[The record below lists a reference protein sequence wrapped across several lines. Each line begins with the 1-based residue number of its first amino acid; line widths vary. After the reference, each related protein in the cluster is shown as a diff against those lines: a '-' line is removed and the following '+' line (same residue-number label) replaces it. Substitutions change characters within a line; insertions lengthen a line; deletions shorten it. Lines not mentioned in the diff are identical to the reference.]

1 MKPTTIASLQKCKQD
16 KKRFATITAYD
27 YSFAKLF
34 ADEGI
39 NVMLVGDSLGMT
51 VQGHDSTLPVTVA
64 DIAYHTAAVRRG
76 APNCLLLADLP
87 FMAYATPEQAFENA
101 ATVMRAGANMVK
113 IEGGEWLVETV
124 QMLTER
130 AVPVCGHLGLTPQS
144 VNIFGGYKVQGR
156 GDEAGDRL
164 LSDALALEAAGAQL
178 LVLECVPVEL
188 AKRITEALA
197 IPVIGI
203 GAGNVTDGQILVMH
217 DAFGITGGHIP
228 KFAKNF
234 LAETG
239 DIRAAVRQYM
249 AEVES
254 GVYPGEEHS
263 FPLRSDVVLI
273 IETLPLLRQQIR
285 RLRMEGKRVALVPT
299 MGNLHDGHMKLVDE
313 AKARADVVVVSI
325 FVNPMQF
332 DRPEDLAR
340 YPRTLQEDCE
350 KLNKRKVD
358 LVFAPSVKEI
368 YPNGTETHTYVDVPG
383 LSTMLEGASRP
394 GHFRGVSTIVSKL
407 FNLVQPDIA
416 CFGEKDFQQLALI
429 RKMVADMGFDIEI
442 VGVPIMRAKDG
453 LALSSRNGYLTAEQR
468 KIAPG
473 LYKVLSS
480 IADKLQAGERDLDEI
495 IAIAG
500 QELNEKGFRS
510 DDIQIRD
517 ADTLLEISENSKRA
531 VILVAAWLGDARL
544 IDNKLV
550 ELA

>member
-1 MKPTTIASLQKCKQD
+1 M
-16 KKRFATITAYD
+16 
-27 YSFAKLF
+27 
-34 ADEGI
+34 
-39 NVMLVGDSLGMT
+39 
-51 VQGHDSTLPVTVA
+51 
-64 DIAYHTAAVRRG
+64 
-76 APNCLLLADLP
+76 
-87 FMAYATPEQAFENA
+87 
-101 ATVMRAGANMVK
+101 
-113 IEGGEWLVETV
+113 
-124 QMLTER
+124 
-130 AVPVCGHLGLTPQS
+130 
-144 VNIFGGYKVQGR
+144 
-156 GDEAGDRL
+156 
-164 LSDALALEAAGAQL
+164 
-178 LVLECVPVEL
+178 
-188 AKRITEALA
+188 
-197 IPVIGI
+197 
-203 GAGNVTDGQILVMH
+203 
-217 DAFGITGGHIP
+217 
-228 KFAKNF
+228 
-234 LAETG
+234 
-239 DIRAAVRQYM
+239 
-249 AEVES
+249 
-254 GVYPGEEHS
+254 
-263 FPLRSDVVLI
+263 LI

-480 IADKLQAGERDLDEI
+480 IADKLQAGERDLNEI

-500 QELNEKGFRS
+500 QELNEKGFRA

-517 ADTLLEISENSKRA
+517 ADTLLEVTEKSKRA
-531 VILVAAWLGDARL
+531 VILIAAWLGDARL
-544 IDNKLV
+544 IDNKMV

>member
-1 MKPTTIASLQKCKQD
+1 M
-16 KKRFATITAYD
+16 
-27 YSFAKLF
+27 
-34 ADEGI
+34 
-39 NVMLVGDSLGMT
+39 
-51 VQGHDSTLPVTVA
+51 
-64 DIAYHTAAVRRG
+64 
-76 APNCLLLADLP
+76 
-87 FMAYATPEQAFENA
+87 
-101 ATVMRAGANMVK
+101 
-113 IEGGEWLVETV
+113 
-124 QMLTER
+124 
-130 AVPVCGHLGLTPQS
+130 
-144 VNIFGGYKVQGR
+144 
-156 GDEAGDRL
+156 
-164 LSDALALEAAGAQL
+164 
-178 LVLECVPVEL
+178 
-188 AKRITEALA
+188 
-197 IPVIGI
+197 
-203 GAGNVTDGQILVMH
+203 
-217 DAFGITGGHIP
+217 
-228 KFAKNF
+228 
-234 LAETG
+234 
-239 DIRAAVRQYM
+239 
-249 AEVES
+249 
-254 GVYPGEEHS
+254 
-263 FPLRSDVVLI
+263 LI

-383 LSTMLEGASRP
+383 LSTMLEGASRL

-495 IAIAG
+495 ITIAG
-500 QELNEKGFRS
+500 QELNEKGFRA

-517 ADTLLEISENSKRA
+517 ADTLLEVSETSKRA

-544 IDNKLV
+544 IDNKMV

>member
-1 MKPTTIASLQKCKQD
+1 M
-16 KKRFATITAYD
+16 
-27 YSFAKLF
+27 
-34 ADEGI
+34 
-39 NVMLVGDSLGMT
+39 
-51 VQGHDSTLPVTVA
+51 
-64 DIAYHTAAVRRG
+64 
-76 APNCLLLADLP
+76 
-87 FMAYATPEQAFENA
+87 
-101 ATVMRAGANMVK
+101 
-113 IEGGEWLVETV
+113 
-124 QMLTER
+124 
-130 AVPVCGHLGLTPQS
+130 
-144 VNIFGGYKVQGR
+144 
-156 GDEAGDRL
+156 
-164 LSDALALEAAGAQL
+164 
-178 LVLECVPVEL
+178 
-188 AKRITEALA
+188 
-197 IPVIGI
+197 
-203 GAGNVTDGQILVMH
+203 
-217 DAFGITGGHIP
+217 
-228 KFAKNF
+228 
-234 LAETG
+234 
-239 DIRAAVRQYM
+239 
-249 AEVES
+249 
-254 GVYPGEEHS
+254 
-263 FPLRSDVVLI
+263 LI

-495 IAIAG
+495 ITIAG
-500 QELNEKGFRS
+500 QELNEKGFRA

-517 ADTLLEISENSKRA
+517 ADTLLEVSETSKRA
-531 VILVAAWLGDARL
+531 VILVAARLGDARL
-544 IDNKLV
+544 IDNKMV

>member
-1 MKPTTIASLQKCKQD
+1 M
-16 KKRFATITAYD
+16 
-27 YSFAKLF
+27 
-34 ADEGI
+34 
-39 NVMLVGDSLGMT
+39 
-51 VQGHDSTLPVTVA
+51 
-64 DIAYHTAAVRRG
+64 
-76 APNCLLLADLP
+76 
-87 FMAYATPEQAFENA
+87 
-101 ATVMRAGANMVK
+101 
-113 IEGGEWLVETV
+113 
-124 QMLTER
+124 
-130 AVPVCGHLGLTPQS
+130 
-144 VNIFGGYKVQGR
+144 
-156 GDEAGDRL
+156 
-164 LSDALALEAAGAQL
+164 
-178 LVLECVPVEL
+178 
-188 AKRITEALA
+188 
-197 IPVIGI
+197 
-203 GAGNVTDGQILVMH
+203 
-217 DAFGITGGHIP
+217 
-228 KFAKNF
+228 
-234 LAETG
+234 
-239 DIRAAVRQYM
+239 
-249 AEVES
+249 
-254 GVYPGEEHS
+254 
-263 FPLRSDVVLI
+263 LI
-273 IETLPLLRQQIR
+273 IEILPLLRQQIR

-495 IAIAG
+495 ITIAG
-500 QELNEKGFRS
+500 QELNEKGFRA

-517 ADTLLEISENSKRA
+517 ADTLLEVSETSKRA

-544 IDNKLV
+544 IDNKMV

>member
-1 MKPTTIASLQKCKQD
+1 M
-16 KKRFATITAYD
+16 
-27 YSFAKLF
+27 
-34 ADEGI
+34 
-39 NVMLVGDSLGMT
+39 
-51 VQGHDSTLPVTVA
+51 
-64 DIAYHTAAVRRG
+64 
-76 APNCLLLADLP
+76 
-87 FMAYATPEQAFENA
+87 
-101 ATVMRAGANMVK
+101 
-113 IEGGEWLVETV
+113 
-124 QMLTER
+124 
-130 AVPVCGHLGLTPQS
+130 
-144 VNIFGGYKVQGR
+144 
-156 GDEAGDRL
+156 
-164 LSDALALEAAGAQL
+164 
-178 LVLECVPVEL
+178 
-188 AKRITEALA
+188 
-197 IPVIGI
+197 
-203 GAGNVTDGQILVMH
+203 
-217 DAFGITGGHIP
+217 
-228 KFAKNF
+228 
-234 LAETG
+234 
-239 DIRAAVRQYM
+239 
-249 AEVES
+249 
-254 GVYPGEEHS
+254 
-263 FPLRSDVVLI
+263 LI

-442 VGVPIMRAKDG
+442 FGVPIMRAKDG

-468 KIAPG
+468 KIAPA

-500 QELNEKGFRS
+500 QELNEKGFRA

-517 ADTLLEISENSKRA
+517 ADTLLEVSENSKRA

-544 IDNKLV
+544 IDNKMV

>member
-1 MKPTTIASLQKCKQD
+1 M
-16 KKRFATITAYD
+16 
-27 YSFAKLF
+27 
-34 ADEGI
+34 
-39 NVMLVGDSLGMT
+39 
-51 VQGHDSTLPVTVA
+51 
-64 DIAYHTAAVRRG
+64 
-76 APNCLLLADLP
+76 
-87 FMAYATPEQAFENA
+87 
-101 ATVMRAGANMVK
+101 
-113 IEGGEWLVETV
+113 
-124 QMLTER
+124 
-130 AVPVCGHLGLTPQS
+130 
-144 VNIFGGYKVQGR
+144 
-156 GDEAGDRL
+156 
-164 LSDALALEAAGAQL
+164 
-178 LVLECVPVEL
+178 
-188 AKRITEALA
+188 
-197 IPVIGI
+197 
-203 GAGNVTDGQILVMH
+203 
-217 DAFGITGGHIP
+217 
-228 KFAKNF
+228 
-234 LAETG
+234 
-239 DIRAAVRQYM
+239 
-249 AEVES
+249 
-254 GVYPGEEHS
+254 
-263 FPLRSDVVLI
+263 LI

-299 MGNLHDGHMKLVDE
+299 MGNLHDGHMKLIDE

-429 RKMVADMGFDIEI
+429 RKMVADIGFDIEI

-517 ADTLLEISENSKRA
+517 ADTLLEVSENSKRA
-531 VILVAAWLGDARL
+531 VILVAAWLGDTRL

>member
-1 MKPTTIASLQKCKQD
+1 M
-16 KKRFATITAYD
+16 
-27 YSFAKLF
+27 
-34 ADEGI
+34 
-39 NVMLVGDSLGMT
+39 
-51 VQGHDSTLPVTVA
+51 
-64 DIAYHTAAVRRG
+64 
-76 APNCLLLADLP
+76 
-87 FMAYATPEQAFENA
+87 
-101 ATVMRAGANMVK
+101 
-113 IEGGEWLVETV
+113 
-124 QMLTER
+124 
-130 AVPVCGHLGLTPQS
+130 
-144 VNIFGGYKVQGR
+144 
-156 GDEAGDRL
+156 
-164 LSDALALEAAGAQL
+164 
-178 LVLECVPVEL
+178 
-188 AKRITEALA
+188 
-197 IPVIGI
+197 
-203 GAGNVTDGQILVMH
+203 
-217 DAFGITGGHIP
+217 
-228 KFAKNF
+228 
-234 LAETG
+234 
-239 DIRAAVRQYM
+239 
-249 AEVES
+249 
-254 GVYPGEEHS
+254 
-263 FPLRSDVVLI
+263 LI

-299 MGNLHDGHMKLVDE
+299 MGYLHDGHMKLVDE

-495 IAIAG
+495 ITIAG
-500 QELNEKGFRS
+500 QELNEKGFRA

-517 ADTLLEISENSKRA
+517 ADTLLEVSETSKRA

-544 IDNKLV
+544 IDNKMV

>member
-1 MKPTTIASLQKCKQD
+1 M
-16 KKRFATITAYD
+16 
-27 YSFAKLF
+27 
-34 ADEGI
+34 
-39 NVMLVGDSLGMT
+39 
-51 VQGHDSTLPVTVA
+51 
-64 DIAYHTAAVRRG
+64 
-76 APNCLLLADLP
+76 
-87 FMAYATPEQAFENA
+87 
-101 ATVMRAGANMVK
+101 
-113 IEGGEWLVETV
+113 
-124 QMLTER
+124 
-130 AVPVCGHLGLTPQS
+130 
-144 VNIFGGYKVQGR
+144 
-156 GDEAGDRL
+156 
-164 LSDALALEAAGAQL
+164 
-178 LVLECVPVEL
+178 
-188 AKRITEALA
+188 
-197 IPVIGI
+197 
-203 GAGNVTDGQILVMH
+203 
-217 DAFGITGGHIP
+217 
-228 KFAKNF
+228 
-234 LAETG
+234 
-239 DIRAAVRQYM
+239 
-249 AEVES
+249 
-254 GVYPGEEHS
+254 
-263 FPLRSDVVLI
+263 LI

-442 VGVPIMRAKDG
+442 IGVPIMRAKDG

-500 QELNEKGFRS
+500 QELNEKGFRA

-517 ADTLLEISENSKRA
+517 ADTLLEVSENSKRV

>member
-1 MKPTTIASLQKCKQD
+1 M
-16 KKRFATITAYD
+16 
-27 YSFAKLF
+27 
-34 ADEGI
+34 
-39 NVMLVGDSLGMT
+39 
-51 VQGHDSTLPVTVA
+51 
-64 DIAYHTAAVRRG
+64 
-76 APNCLLLADLP
+76 
-87 FMAYATPEQAFENA
+87 
-101 ATVMRAGANMVK
+101 
-113 IEGGEWLVETV
+113 
-124 QMLTER
+124 
-130 AVPVCGHLGLTPQS
+130 
-144 VNIFGGYKVQGR
+144 
-156 GDEAGDRL
+156 
-164 LSDALALEAAGAQL
+164 
-178 LVLECVPVEL
+178 
-188 AKRITEALA
+188 
-197 IPVIGI
+197 
-203 GAGNVTDGQILVMH
+203 
-217 DAFGITGGHIP
+217 
-228 KFAKNF
+228 
-234 LAETG
+234 
-239 DIRAAVRQYM
+239 
-249 AEVES
+249 
-254 GVYPGEEHS
+254 
-263 FPLRSDVVLI
+263 LI

-442 VGVPIMRAKDG
+442 VGVPIIRAKDG

-495 IAIAG
+495 ITIAG
-500 QELNEKGFRS
+500 QELNEKGFRA

-517 ADTLLEISENSKRA
+517 ADTLLDVSETSKRA

-544 IDNKLV
+544 IDNKMV

>member
-1 MKPTTIASLQKCKQD
+1 M
-16 KKRFATITAYD
+16 
-27 YSFAKLF
+27 
-34 ADEGI
+34 
-39 NVMLVGDSLGMT
+39 
-51 VQGHDSTLPVTVA
+51 
-64 DIAYHTAAVRRG
+64 
-76 APNCLLLADLP
+76 
-87 FMAYATPEQAFENA
+87 
-101 ATVMRAGANMVK
+101 
-113 IEGGEWLVETV
+113 
-124 QMLTER
+124 
-130 AVPVCGHLGLTPQS
+130 
-144 VNIFGGYKVQGR
+144 
-156 GDEAGDRL
+156 
-164 LSDALALEAAGAQL
+164 
-178 LVLECVPVEL
+178 
-188 AKRITEALA
+188 
-197 IPVIGI
+197 
-203 GAGNVTDGQILVMH
+203 
-217 DAFGITGGHIP
+217 
-228 KFAKNF
+228 
-234 LAETG
+234 
-239 DIRAAVRQYM
+239 
-249 AEVES
+249 
-254 GVYPGEEHS
+254 
-263 FPLRSDVVLI
+263 LI

-500 QELNEKGFRS
+500 QELNEKGFRA

-517 ADTLLEISENSKRA
+517 ADTLLEVSETSKRA

-544 IDNKLV
+544 
-550 ELA
+550 

>member
-1 MKPTTIASLQKCKQD
+1 M
-16 KKRFATITAYD
+16 
-27 YSFAKLF
+27 
-34 ADEGI
+34 
-39 NVMLVGDSLGMT
+39 
-51 VQGHDSTLPVTVA
+51 
-64 DIAYHTAAVRRG
+64 
-76 APNCLLLADLP
+76 
-87 FMAYATPEQAFENA
+87 
-101 ATVMRAGANMVK
+101 
-113 IEGGEWLVETV
+113 
-124 QMLTER
+124 
-130 AVPVCGHLGLTPQS
+130 
-144 VNIFGGYKVQGR
+144 
-156 GDEAGDRL
+156 
-164 LSDALALEAAGAQL
+164 
-178 LVLECVPVEL
+178 
-188 AKRITEALA
+188 
-197 IPVIGI
+197 
-203 GAGNVTDGQILVMH
+203 
-217 DAFGITGGHIP
+217 
-228 KFAKNF
+228 
-234 LAETG
+234 
-239 DIRAAVRQYM
+239 
-249 AEVES
+249 
-254 GVYPGEEHS
+254 
-263 FPLRSDVVLI
+263 LI

-383 LSTMLEGASRP
+383 LSTMLEGACRP

-480 IADKLQAGERDLDEI
+480 IADKLQVGERDLDEI
-495 IAIAG
+495 ITIAG
-500 QELNEKGFRS
+500 QELNEKGFRA

-517 ADTLLEISENSKRA
+517 ADTLLEVSETSKRA

-544 IDNKLV
+544 IDNKMV

>member
-1 MKPTTIASLQKCKQD
+1 M
-16 KKRFATITAYD
+16 
-27 YSFAKLF
+27 
-34 ADEGI
+34 
-39 NVMLVGDSLGMT
+39 
-51 VQGHDSTLPVTVA
+51 
-64 DIAYHTAAVRRG
+64 
-76 APNCLLLADLP
+76 
-87 FMAYATPEQAFENA
+87 
-101 ATVMRAGANMVK
+101 
-113 IEGGEWLVETV
+113 
-124 QMLTER
+124 
-130 AVPVCGHLGLTPQS
+130 
-144 VNIFGGYKVQGR
+144 
-156 GDEAGDRL
+156 
-164 LSDALALEAAGAQL
+164 
-178 LVLECVPVEL
+178 
-188 AKRITEALA
+188 
-197 IPVIGI
+197 
-203 GAGNVTDGQILVMH
+203 
-217 DAFGITGGHIP
+217 
-228 KFAKNF
+228 
-234 LAETG
+234 
-239 DIRAAVRQYM
+239 
-249 AEVES
+249 
-254 GVYPGEEHS
+254 
-263 FPLRSDVVLI
+263 LI

-500 QELNEKGFRS
+500 QELNEKGFRAY
-510 DDIQIRD
+510 DIQIRD
-517 ADTLLEISENSKRA
+517 ADTLLEVSENSKRA

-544 IDNKLV
+544 IDNKMV

>member
-1 MKPTTIASLQKCKQD
+1 M
-16 KKRFATITAYD
+16 
-27 YSFAKLF
+27 
-34 ADEGI
+34 
-39 NVMLVGDSLGMT
+39 
-51 VQGHDSTLPVTVA
+51 
-64 DIAYHTAAVRRG
+64 
-76 APNCLLLADLP
+76 
-87 FMAYATPEQAFENA
+87 
-101 ATVMRAGANMVK
+101 
-113 IEGGEWLVETV
+113 
-124 QMLTER
+124 
-130 AVPVCGHLGLTPQS
+130 
-144 VNIFGGYKVQGR
+144 
-156 GDEAGDRL
+156 
-164 LSDALALEAAGAQL
+164 
-178 LVLECVPVEL
+178 
-188 AKRITEALA
+188 
-197 IPVIGI
+197 
-203 GAGNVTDGQILVMH
+203 
-217 DAFGITGGHIP
+217 
-228 KFAKNF
+228 
-234 LAETG
+234 
-239 DIRAAVRQYM
+239 
-249 AEVES
+249 
-254 GVYPGEEHS
+254 
-263 FPLRSDVVLI
+263 LI

-285 RLRMEGKRVALVPT
+285 RLRMEGKRGALVPT

-500 QELNEKGFRS
+500 QELNEKGFRA

-517 ADTLLEISENSKRA
+517 ADTLLEVSENSKRA

-544 IDNKLV
+544 IDNKIV
-550 ELA
+550 ELV

>member
-1 MKPTTIASLQKCKQD
+1 M
-16 KKRFATITAYD
+16 
-27 YSFAKLF
+27 
-34 ADEGI
+34 
-39 NVMLVGDSLGMT
+39 
-51 VQGHDSTLPVTVA
+51 
-64 DIAYHTAAVRRG
+64 
-76 APNCLLLADLP
+76 
-87 FMAYATPEQAFENA
+87 
-101 ATVMRAGANMVK
+101 
-113 IEGGEWLVETV
+113 
-124 QMLTER
+124 
-130 AVPVCGHLGLTPQS
+130 
-144 VNIFGGYKVQGR
+144 
-156 GDEAGDRL
+156 
-164 LSDALALEAAGAQL
+164 
-178 LVLECVPVEL
+178 
-188 AKRITEALA
+188 
-197 IPVIGI
+197 
-203 GAGNVTDGQILVMH
+203 
-217 DAFGITGGHIP
+217 
-228 KFAKNF
+228 
-234 LAETG
+234 
-239 DIRAAVRQYM
+239 
-249 AEVES
+249 
-254 GVYPGEEHS
+254 
-263 FPLRSDVVLI
+263 LI

-480 IADKLQAGERDLDEI
+480 LADKLQAGERDLDEI

-500 QELNEKGFRS
+500 QELNEKGFRA

-517 ADTLLEISENSKRA
+517 ADTLLEVSETSKRA

-544 IDNKLV
+544 IDNKIV

>member
-1 MKPTTIASLQKCKQD
+1 M
-16 KKRFATITAYD
+16 
-27 YSFAKLF
+27 
-34 ADEGI
+34 
-39 NVMLVGDSLGMT
+39 
-51 VQGHDSTLPVTVA
+51 
-64 DIAYHTAAVRRG
+64 
-76 APNCLLLADLP
+76 
-87 FMAYATPEQAFENA
+87 
-101 ATVMRAGANMVK
+101 
-113 IEGGEWLVETV
+113 
-124 QMLTER
+124 
-130 AVPVCGHLGLTPQS
+130 
-144 VNIFGGYKVQGR
+144 
-156 GDEAGDRL
+156 
-164 LSDALALEAAGAQL
+164 
-178 LVLECVPVEL
+178 
-188 AKRITEALA
+188 
-197 IPVIGI
+197 
-203 GAGNVTDGQILVMH
+203 
-217 DAFGITGGHIP
+217 
-228 KFAKNF
+228 
-234 LAETG
+234 
-239 DIRAAVRQYM
+239 
-249 AEVES
+249 
-254 GVYPGEEHS
+254 
-263 FPLRSDVVLI
+263 LI

-350 KLNKRKVD
+350 KPNKRKVD

-500 QELNEKGFRS
+500 QELNEKGFRA

-517 ADTLLEISENSKRA
+517 ADTLLEVSENSKRA

-544 IDNKLV
+544 IDNKMV

>member
-1 MKPTTIASLQKCKQD
+1 M
-16 KKRFATITAYD
+16 
-27 YSFAKLF
+27 
-34 ADEGI
+34 
-39 NVMLVGDSLGMT
+39 
-51 VQGHDSTLPVTVA
+51 
-64 DIAYHTAAVRRG
+64 
-76 APNCLLLADLP
+76 
-87 FMAYATPEQAFENA
+87 
-101 ATVMRAGANMVK
+101 
-113 IEGGEWLVETV
+113 
-124 QMLTER
+124 
-130 AVPVCGHLGLTPQS
+130 
-144 VNIFGGYKVQGR
+144 
-156 GDEAGDRL
+156 
-164 LSDALALEAAGAQL
+164 
-178 LVLECVPVEL
+178 
-188 AKRITEALA
+188 
-197 IPVIGI
+197 
-203 GAGNVTDGQILVMH
+203 
-217 DAFGITGGHIP
+217 
-228 KFAKNF
+228 
-234 LAETG
+234 
-239 DIRAAVRQYM
+239 
-249 AEVES
+249 
-254 GVYPGEEHS
+254 
-263 FPLRSDVVLI
+263 LI

-429 RKMVADMGFDIEI
+429 RKMVADMSFDIEI

-500 QELNEKGFRS
+500 QELNEKGFRA

-517 ADTLLEISENSKRA
+517 ADTLLEVSETSKRA

-544 IDNKLV
+544 IDNKIV

>member
-1 MKPTTIASLQKCKQD
+1 M
-16 KKRFATITAYD
+16 
-27 YSFAKLF
+27 
-34 ADEGI
+34 
-39 NVMLVGDSLGMT
+39 
-51 VQGHDSTLPVTVA
+51 
-64 DIAYHTAAVRRG
+64 
-76 APNCLLLADLP
+76 
-87 FMAYATPEQAFENA
+87 
-101 ATVMRAGANMVK
+101 
-113 IEGGEWLVETV
+113 
-124 QMLTER
+124 
-130 AVPVCGHLGLTPQS
+130 
-144 VNIFGGYKVQGR
+144 
-156 GDEAGDRL
+156 
-164 LSDALALEAAGAQL
+164 
-178 LVLECVPVEL
+178 
-188 AKRITEALA
+188 
-197 IPVIGI
+197 
-203 GAGNVTDGQILVMH
+203 
-217 DAFGITGGHIP
+217 
-228 KFAKNF
+228 
-234 LAETG
+234 
-239 DIRAAVRQYM
+239 
-249 AEVES
+249 
-254 GVYPGEEHS
+254 
-263 FPLRSDVVLI
+263 LI

-453 LALSSRNGYLTAEQR
+453 LALSYRNGYLTAEQR

-495 IAIAG
+495 ITIAG
-500 QELNEKGFRS
+500 QELNEKGFRA

-517 ADTLLEISENSKRA
+517 ADTLLEVSETSKRA

-544 IDNKLV
+544 IDNKMV

>member
-1 MKPTTIASLQKCKQD
+1 M
-16 KKRFATITAYD
+16 
-27 YSFAKLF
+27 
-34 ADEGI
+34 
-39 NVMLVGDSLGMT
+39 
-51 VQGHDSTLPVTVA
+51 
-64 DIAYHTAAVRRG
+64 
-76 APNCLLLADLP
+76 
-87 FMAYATPEQAFENA
+87 
-101 ATVMRAGANMVK
+101 
-113 IEGGEWLVETV
+113 
-124 QMLTER
+124 
-130 AVPVCGHLGLTPQS
+130 
-144 VNIFGGYKVQGR
+144 
-156 GDEAGDRL
+156 
-164 LSDALALEAAGAQL
+164 
-178 LVLECVPVEL
+178 
-188 AKRITEALA
+188 
-197 IPVIGI
+197 
-203 GAGNVTDGQILVMH
+203 
-217 DAFGITGGHIP
+217 
-228 KFAKNF
+228 
-234 LAETG
+234 
-239 DIRAAVRQYM
+239 
-249 AEVES
+249 
-254 GVYPGEEHS
+254 
-263 FPLRSDVVLI
+263 LI

-442 VGVPIMRAKDG
+442 IGVPIMRAKDG

-468 KIAPG
+468 KIAPA
-473 LYKVLSS
+473 LYNVLSS

-500 QELNEKGFRS
+500 QELNEKGFRA

-517 ADTLLEISENSKRA
+517 ADTLLEVSENSKRA

-544 IDNKLV
+544 IDNKMV